1 MQTSEQSVF
10 SEAEQAALAAIVGQ
24 IIPASQEFDVP
35 GADDPEI
42 LADILISGAHLRVRL
57 AVALAEV
64 DLEARDRAA
73 MAAEFRKA
81 FAQEAELIQ
90 ILTAQ
95 CYYRDARVMRAL
107 KLDVR
112 PPFPVG
118 YVQEPNDF
126 SLLDPVIQR
135 GEIYRKVP

>member
-42 LADILISGAHLRVRL
+42 LADILISGAHLRDRL

-81 FAQEAELIQ
+81 FALEAELIQ